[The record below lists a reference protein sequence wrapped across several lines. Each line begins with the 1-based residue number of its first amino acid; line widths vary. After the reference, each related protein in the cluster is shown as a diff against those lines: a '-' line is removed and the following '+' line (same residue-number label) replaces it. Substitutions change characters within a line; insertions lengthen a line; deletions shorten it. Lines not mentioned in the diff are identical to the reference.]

1 MYTFYVPKY
10 GFSNF
15 LIFFKIRFNVFLLQE
30 SDLRQQV
37 EILKQQR
44 AESIQRIAHLKQ
56 QITEIETQENEA
68 IREVSIHIDVRLY
81 TSVRNVV
88 AMEIFLTT

>member
-1 MYTFYVPKY
+1 M
-10 GFSNF
+10 
-15 LIFFKIRFNVFLLQE
+15 
-30 SDLRQQV
+30 

-68 IREVSIHIDVRLY
+68 IREVSIRVDVRLY
-81 TSVRNVV
+81 TTVRNMV
-88 AMEIFLTT
+88 AMEIYLAT